1 MVVSLPA
8 SLGLG
13 DRISEELN
21 VKHEMVEYKVF
32 PDGESYM
39 RMNFDPKGEDVIVV
53 QTTYPDQN
61 RRLLELFMAIRTL
74 MKRGAHTVSAVIP
87 YLAYARQDREFL
99 KGEVVSAEEVLELLS
114 LAGLSQLY
122 VVDVHKPETL
132 SRFKGVSVNILPSR
146 IFAREA
152 RKIGLTKPIVI
163 APDAGAEHRAKML
176 AELLGTTYLVFR
188 KFRDRHTG
196 AIRHELP
203 ATFRLE
209 GEDAIVVDDIISTGG
224 TVSEIAQYLK
234 ARGASKVYVMAS
246 HGIFVGDAVRRI
258 SQAGAD
264 AIYVL
269 KTVEKRVEGVTYLD
283 ITDEVVE
290 ALRNPMS
297 IGRG

>member
-13 DRISEELN
+13 ERISEELN
-21 VKHEMVEYKVF
+21 IKQEIVEHKVF

-39 RMNFDPKGEDVIVV
+39 RMDFDPRGEDVIIV

-61 RRLLELFMAIRTL
+61 RRILELLMAMRTL
-74 MKRGAHTVSAVIP
+74 IKRGARTVSAVTP

-99 KGEVVSAEEVLELLS
+99 KGEVVSAEEVLELFN
-114 LAGLSQLY
+114 LAGLSRLY
-122 VVDVHKPETL
+122 VVDVHKPEIL
-132 SRFKGVSVNILPSR
+132 SKFRGISMNIIPSR
-146 IFAREA
+146 VFAREA
-152 RKIGLTKPIVI
+152 RNIGLAKPFVI
-163 APDAGAEHRAKML
+163 APDAGAERRAKLL

-188 KFRDRHTG
+188 KFRDRYTG

-203 ATFRLE
+203 STLRLE
-209 GEDAIVVDDIISTGG
+209 GKDAIVVDDIISTGG
-224 TVSEIAQYLK
+224 TVSEIVEYLK
-234 ARGASKVYVMAS
+234 ARGASRVYVMAS

-258 SQAGAD
+258 SQAGAN

-269 KTVEKRVEGVTYLD
+269 KTVERRVDGVTYLD
-283 ITDEVVE
+283 IADEVVQ
-290 ALRNPMS
+290 ALRSSMP

>member
-1 MVVSLPA
+1 MIVSLPA

-13 DRISEELN
+13 ERISEELN
-21 VKHEMVEYKVF
+21 VRHEMVEHKVF

-39 RMNFDPKGEDVIVV
+39 RMDFDPRGEDIIVV

-61 RRLLELFMAIRTL
+61 RRLLELFMAVRTL
-74 MKRGAHTVSAVIP
+74 VKRGAHRVSAVIP

-99 KGEVVSAEEVLELLS
+99 KGEVVSAEDVSELLS

-132 SRFKGVSVNILPSR
+132 SKFKGVSVNILPSR

-152 RKIGLTKPIVI
+152 RKAGFLKPIVI
-163 APDAGAEHRAKML
+163 APDAGAERRAKLL

-188 KFRDRHTG
+188 KFRDRYTG

-203 ATFRLE
+203 TTLSLE
-209 GEDAIVVDDIISTGG
+209 GGDAIVVDDIISTGG
-224 TVSEIAQYLK
+224 TVSEIVQYLK
-234 ARGASKVYVMAS
+234 ARGASRVYVMAS
-246 HGIFVGDAVRRI
+246 HGIFVGDAVRRL
-258 SQAGAD
+258 SRAGAD
-264 AIYVL
+264 AVYVL
-269 KTVEKRVEGVTYLD
+269 KTVGRRVEGVTYLD

-290 ALRNPMS
+290 ALRSSMS
-297 IGRG
+297 VGRG